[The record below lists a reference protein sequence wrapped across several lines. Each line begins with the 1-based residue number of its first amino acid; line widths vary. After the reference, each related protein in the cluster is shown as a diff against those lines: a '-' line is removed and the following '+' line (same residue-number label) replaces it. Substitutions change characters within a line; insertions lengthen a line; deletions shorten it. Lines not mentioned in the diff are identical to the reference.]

1 MDRSST
7 AHSGD
12 PIAVHAEEIAP
23 MVNIDRLDSHLMSL
37 LSADARTGVVELAA
51 ALGVTRHTVQSRLRR
66 LEEQGLLSGF
76 VPRIDLA
83 AMGITVQAFAALAL
97 EQGRLDAVVDGLAE
111 IPQVLEVHATTGRE
125 DLLVRLATTS
135 HAALQA
141 LIQQIVAMPGVRHS
155 DTSLAL
161 TTPLPYRVSPLLTE
175 VTREAG
181 WGRSTPLPPSD

>member
-1 MDRSST
+1 
-7 AHSGD
+7 
-12 PIAVHAEEIAP
+12 